1 MTAGEGEVDD
11 GQKTSAVL
19 LLLDLVLVRAFKAWL
34 DEPRTVGLVLLFGKS
49 ELRSRRISSA
59 TSVNPVTGSGGGF
72 LFVMVEWEGEGIWT
86 KLVACW
92 MEEGE
97 GESERC
103 RKTNDAPA
111 TQK

>member
-11 GQKTSAVL
+11 GQETSAVL

-34 DEPRTVGLVLLFGKS
+34 DEPVGLVLLFGKS
-49 ELRSRRISSA
+49 KLRSRRISSA

-72 LFVMVEWEGEGIWT
+72 LFVMVEWEGEGIWM

-97 GESERC
+97 KESEWY